1 MQRWAR
7 APSLLLTTPAAAF
20 IVQGLVKSLQEVLGD
35 KFTPG
40 SPLTI
45 DCVVLPF
52 YNCLVADFGETA
64 EDVLGTAEVGG
75 AFAKKDVKEA
85 LRLSAPFD
93 LMYVQPRASAEEG

>member
-1 MQRWAR
+1 
-7 APSLLLTTPAAAF
+7 
-20 IVQGLVKSLQEVLGD
+20 VKGLVKSLQEVLGD
-35 KFTPG
+35 KFTPD